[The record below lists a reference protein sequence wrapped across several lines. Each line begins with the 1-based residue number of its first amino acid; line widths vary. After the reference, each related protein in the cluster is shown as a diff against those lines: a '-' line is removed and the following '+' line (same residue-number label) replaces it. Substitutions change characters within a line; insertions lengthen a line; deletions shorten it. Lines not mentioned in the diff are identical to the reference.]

1 MPTLSATSALL
12 NSILGCFPPT
22 FFGNVATFYE
32 TQLKSKN
39 NGVLI
44 KKMKLVH
51 NLAYTT
57 DTISQKLSTK
67 DTCVIAHIIKLMALI
82 TYTDKSDTNTICCE
96 ALERAEADPN
106 MKEGSYLRLCDRVKN
121 MKAFYDFIMP
131 LSKRNDFLVEIE
143 NDEEGEWIRVS
154 YLELN
159 I

>member
-1 MPTLSATSALL
+1 MPSLTATSALF
-12 NSILGCFPPT
+12 NSILSSSDPT
-22 FFGNVATFYE
+22 YFGVFADLYGTR
-32 TQLKSKN
+32 LKSKN

-106 MKEGSYLRLCDRVKN
+106 MKEGSYLRLCSDVKH
-121 MKAFYDFIMP
+121 MKVFYDFILP
-131 LSKRNDFLVEIE
+131 LVTGCEFSVEIK
-143 NDEEGEWIRVS
+143 NNEEGEWIRVS

-159 I
+159 N

>member
-1 MPTLSATSALL
+1 MPSLSATPALL

-22 FFGNVATFYE
+22 FFGNVAEYYE
-32 TQLKSKN
+32 TQLTSKTK
-39 NGVLI
+39 GVLI

-51 NLAYTT
+51 NLAYTA
-57 DTISQKLSTK
+57 DTITGKLFTT
-67 DTCVIAHIIKLMALI
+67 DARVIAHIIKLLAMLSSA
-82 TYTDKSDTNTICCE
+82 DPENTNSMWFE
-96 ALERAEADPN
+96 ALERAEENPD
-106 MKEGSYLRLCDRVKN
+106 MKEGSYLRLCDRIKN

-159 I
+159 N

>member
-1 MPTLSATSALL
+1 MPSLSATSALF
-12 NSILGCFPPT
+12 NSILCCFPPT
-22 FFGNVATFYE
+22 FFGDVATFYE
-32 TQLKSKN
+32 TQLTIKTN
-39 NGVLI
+39 QVLI

-51 NLAYTT
+51 NLAYNADTLPEKLFTT
-57 DTISQKLSTK
+57 DA
-67 DTCVIAHIIKLMALI
+67 CVIGHIIKLLALMAGA
-82 TYTDKSDTNTICCE
+82 DPESTNSMWFQ
-96 ALERAEADPN
+96 ALERAEENPD

-131 LSKRNDFLVEIE
+131 LSKRNDFLVQIE

>member
-1 MPTLSATSALL
+1 
-12 NSILGCFPPT
+12 
-22 FFGNVATFYE
+22 
-32 TQLKSKN
+32 
-39 NGVLI
+39 
-44 KKMKLVH
+44 MKLVH
-51 NLAYTT
+51 NLAYTA
-57 DTISQKLSTK
+57 DTIPGKLSTK
-67 DTCVIAHIIKLMALI
+67 DAFIIGHIIKLLALI
-82 TYTDKSDTNTICCE
+82 SGANPEGTNSMWFE
-96 ALERAEADPN
+96 ALERAEENPD